1 MKFQKETIYIA
12 AYNAEKTILSCV
24 NSIINQTIK
33 FDEILIIDD
42 KSTDNTVKLLEN
54 FQNIKLLKNSH
65 NKGLSY
71 CRNLA
76 FKNSTNDIVASIDS
90 DVVLENNWLEIMLA

>member
-1 MKFQKETIYIA
+1 MKFQKVTIYIA

-54 FQNIKLLKNSH
+54 FQNDPSKIHSFAPSQLYQVHFS
-65 NKGLSY
+65 SVP
-71 CRNLA
+71 
-76 FKNSTNDIVASIDS
+76 I
-90 DVVLENNWLEIMLA
+90 